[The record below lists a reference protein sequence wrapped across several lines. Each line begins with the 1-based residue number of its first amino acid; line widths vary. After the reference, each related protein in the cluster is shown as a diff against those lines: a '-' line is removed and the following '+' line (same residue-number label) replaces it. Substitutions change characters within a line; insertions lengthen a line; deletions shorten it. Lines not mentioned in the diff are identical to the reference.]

1 MKKYKLSN
9 RYLDKCMGE
18 IEHNCLLYGHF
29 SGLELNKFCQN
40 PKHLYAIH
48 LLDASGDIRMVKP
61 DNSEIPTVIFLE
73 SKGLLRSYTKYEK
86 TVSSIKG
93 FIVGAISTTVI
104 PYLFEILTNQLPL
117 WLSTLTK

>member
-48 LLDASGDIRMVKP
+48 ILDASGDIRMVKP
-61 DNSEIPTVIFLE
+61 DNSESPTIIFLE
-73 SKGLLRSYTKYEK
+73 NKGFLRSYTQREK
-86 TVSSIKG
+86 LFSAVGGYIAGVISGILVTVGSQLLLNHL
-93 FIVGAISTTVI
+93 AAL
-104 PYLFEILTNQLPL
+104 LF
-117 WLSTLTK
+117 

>member
-40 PKHLYAIH
+40 PKHLYAIY

-61 DNSEIPTVIFLE
+61 DNSEFPTVIFLE
-73 SKGLLRSYTKYEK
+73 NKGFLRSYTNREK
-86 TVSSIKG
+86 LVSSVKG
-93 FIVGAISTTVI
+93 FIAGVISGVLVTVCSQFI
-104 PYLFEILTNQLPL
+104 LNHIAALLF
-117 WLSTLTK
+117 